1 MPPTKRQI
9 DYVDTNVVIEAVDTG
24 CWAALL
30 NHFDIRTI
38 AEVRRETQSG
48 NRPIKGHVVVDMAL
62 FDAKVQVAEVT
73 KAQLAAAKVRSP
85 VISAIDDGE
94 MHLLAY
100 VAHQQDAWLLTTADR
115 AAVKA
120 AFTLGLDGCLR
131 SLEELSRACGQ
142 KPPLQEWFTTKW
154 LSKVKTDC
162 LLDSI

>member
-9 DYVDTNVVIEAVDTG
+9 VYVD
-24 CWAALL
+24 
-30 NHFDIRTI
+30 
-38 AEVRRETQSG
+38 
-48 NRPIKGHVVVDMAL
+48 L

-142 KPPLQEWFTTKW
+142 KPPLQEWFTTKC